1 MIDIESLSRRFERER
16 SKRGTWDQ
24 MFQELAERVCPQMA
38 DFNSKRTPGDKRTE
52 KMYDAT
58 AALAARKGVSVM
70 AAFMWPSNQRYQKL
84 TTNQTALNKSQKVKV
99 YFDALT
105 DVLFRARYSPRA
117 AFESQMGAAALQ
129 NIVFGTGLLFIDDDV
144 RRSAISY
151 RALHLGQTY
160 IAEGASGNV
169 DTVYRCWTW
178 SLRQIEQKWPGRLPE
193 KLRQRLQTHP
203 DDEAEVAHA
212 VFPRTDYDPERIGYP
227 GMPWASVYWLPS
239 EKHPLAEGGYESWP
253 FAVLRDMTSPGE
265 AYGRSPAWLVLSNIK
280 VLNAQKLTALKV
292 GQKIAD
298 PPLLASDDL
307 PSAVSQIPGALNYGM
322 LGAGGEPL
330 VKPMLTGGD
339 PRLTLE
345 MMDRERDIIGSSFL
359 MDVFRVLIEN
369 PNMTATQTLELLNER
384 SIHMA
389 QTGGRVESE
398 GLGPM
403 TERELDLLAR
413 ANQLPEMPDE
423 LIEAQ
428 GEYKIEYTSPMRL
441 AMRAGEGAAIARSL
455 EQITPWAQVD
465 PSIMR
470 RVKAGDTLAE
480 IWEINGAPA
489 KLLRTEEEMQAIE
502 EQDTEAAQAAQLLE
516 AAPVVASTAASLAK
530 LQAAGGLVPGV

>member
-1 MIDIESLSRRFERER
+1 MIDIEGLSRRFERER
-16 SKRGTWDQ
+16 SKRGTWDT
-24 MFQELAERVCPQMA
+24 MFQELAERVLPQMA
-38 DFNSKRTPGDKRTE
+38 DFNTRRTPGEKRTE

-117 AFESQMGAAALQ
+117 AFESQMGSAALQ
-129 NIVFGTGLLFIDDDV
+129 NIVFGTGLMFIDDDV
-144 RRSAISY
+144 RRAALSY

-160 IAEGASGNV
+160 ICEGASGNI
-169 DTVYRCWTW
+169 DTVYRCWNW
-178 SLRQIEQKWPGRLPE
+178 SLRQIEQKWPGMLPD
-193 KLRQRLQTHP
+193 KLRERLQKYP
-203 DDEAEVAHA
+203 DEEAEVAHA

-227 GMPWASVYWLPS
+227 GMPWASVYWLPH
-239 EKHPLAEGGYESWP
+239 EKHTLAEGGYESWP

-280 VLNAQKLTALKV
+280 VLNAQKLTSLKI

-298 PPLLASDDL
+298 PPLLAADDL

-322 LGAGGEPL
+322 LGPGGEPL

-339 PRLTLE
+339 PRMTLE

-413 ANQLPEMPDE
+413 AGQLPEMPDE

-455 EQITPWAQVD
+455 EQITPWAQLD

-470 RVKAGDTLAE
+470 RVKASDTLAE
-480 IWEINGAPA
+480 IWQINGAPA
-489 KLLRTEEEMQAIE
+489 KLLRTEEEMRDIE
-502 EQDTEAAQAAQLLE
+502 AQDNEAAQAAQLLE
-516 AAPVVASTAASLAK
+516 AAPVVANTAASLAK
-530 LQAAGGLVPGV
+530 LQAAGGLTPGI